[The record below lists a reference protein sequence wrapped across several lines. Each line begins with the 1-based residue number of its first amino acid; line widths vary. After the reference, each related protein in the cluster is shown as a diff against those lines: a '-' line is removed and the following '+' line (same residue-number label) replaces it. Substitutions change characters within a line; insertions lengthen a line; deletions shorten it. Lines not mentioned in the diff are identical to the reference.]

1 MKQGSM
7 AVRLSNEKMTE
18 LREAFMLFDYSK
30 SGRIFARDIG
40 PVIRSVGL
48 KPSEAEIQSIMAEVQ
63 QMGGEVDLSALVQL
77 IHLKV
82 TNPPIE
88 KPEDLR
94 EIFRLYDKEG
104 RGLVSV
110 AEMRHLLTSVGEKLT
125 DDEADQLLRMSGC
138 VQGGMVQ
145 YDKFVQVILR
155 G

>member
-1 MKQGSM
+1 M
-7 AVRLSNEKMTE
+7 AVKLSSEKMSE

-30 SGRIFARDIG
+30 SGKIFARDIG
-40 PVIRSVGL
+40 PCIRSVGL
-48 KPSEAEIQSIMAEVQ
+48 KPSEAEVQSIVADVQ
-63 QMGGEVDLSALVQL
+63 QLGGEVDLSTLVQL
-77 IHLKV
+77 IHQKV
-82 TNPPIE
+82 SNPPVE
-88 KPEDLR
+88 RPEDLR

-138 VQGGMVQ
+138 VQSGMVQ

>member
-1 MKQGSM
+1 M

>member
-1 MKQGSM
+1 M
-7 AVRLSNEKMTE
+7 AVKLSNEKMAE

-30 SGRIFARDIG
+30 TGRISARDIG

-48 KPSEAEIQSIMAEVQ
+48 KPSEAEVQSIMADVQ
-63 QMGGEVDLSALVQL
+63 QMGGEVDLSTLVQL
-77 IHLKV
+77 IHQKV
-82 TNPPIE
+82 TNPPAE
-88 KPEDLR
+88 QPKDLA
-94 EIFRLYDKEG
+94 EIFRLYDKDG

-125 DDEADQLLRMSGC
+125 DDEADQLLKMSGC

-145 YDKFVQVILR
+145 YDKFVQIILR